1 MSDGSLTRR
10 DIESVINYALGDVLF
25 LKRELERR
33 AVMPGELRDAVVA
46 AAVPALIALEAEQ
59 ARAQKAPLA

>member
-1 MSDGSLTRR
+1 MSDGSLTRG
-10 DIESVINYALGDVLF
+10 EVEGVISYALGDVLF

-59 ARAQKAPLA
+59 VRAQKANTP